1 MMKSTVFGLL
11 TIFILSAGCASSGSD
26 EETAAEL
33 TEEQKEAYLQQGK
46 AIATATF
53 AELSGQ
59 LQVAMKEGGVP
70 HAVRYCNTVAYPLV
84 DSLSE
89 VHNADIRRTSL
100 LIRNPKDAPT
110 TREREQLEAYA
121 SAKKAGDPLQP
132 VVKAVS
138 AEEIAFYA
146 PISMQPL
153 CLKCHGQLGETLA
166 EEDYAV
172 IKEKYPSDEAIGYQ
186 AGDLRGMWSI
196 TFARD

>member
-1 MMKSTVFGLL
+1 MMKQTLFS
-11 TIFILSAGCASSGSD
+11 LSAVLFLFAGCAPTASD
-26 EETAAEL
+26 DQAATEL
-33 TEEQKEAYLQQGK
+33 TEAQKEAYLQQGK

-59 LQVAMKEGGVP
+59 LQAAMQEGGVP

-84 DSLSE
+84 DSLSD
-89 VHNADIRRTSL
+89 VHGADIRRTSL

-110 TREREQLEAYA
+110 PREREQLEAYA
-121 SAKKAGDPLQP
+121 SAKKAGNPLQP

-166 EEDYAV
+166 EADYAV
-172 IKEKYPSDEAIGYQ
+172 IKEKYPADEAIGYQ